1 MSNEAEEPTIK
12 YISPDYGSNP
22 SYLFI
27 DIHIYIGNEVLAET
41 AEMVSYYS
49 EKWTQG

>member
-1 MSNEAEEPTIK
+1 MIDIIASYVFGLFPLPNQ
-12 YISPDYGSNP
+12 